1 MKRILF
7 AIMFV
12 LSLLALTACT
22 NPTSDE
28 VQQSQQEQLLQ
39 QSNQQTGM
47 PDVHNFFERKMMKS
61 ILEKRDKPDLTTY
74 VYTESLDGHYIYIGR
89 AIGYG
94 LPYSTQYTNPQKIER
109 QSQGGYAILPQADPN
124 GLFSP
129 ASSEATWILYVDET
143 TNESKIMYM
152 EPRTVIRET
161 KLPRR
166 LCAEWSLPSNY

>member
-1 MKRILF
+1 MKKVFLVLIAVLF
-7 AIMFV
+7 
-12 LSLLALTACT
+12 LLAGCT
-22 NPTSDE
+22 VKPTSDE
-28 VQQSQQEQLLQ
+28 KQQSQQEILLQ
-39 QSNQQTGM
+39 EATNQTGM
-47 PDVHNFFERKMMKS
+47 PDIHNFFERKMMKS

-74 VYTESLDGHYIYIGR
+74 VYTESMDGHYIYIGR

-94 LPYSTQYTNPQKIER
+94 LPYSTQYTNPQKAEWH
-109 QSQGGYAILPQADPN
+109 SSSGYVTLPQADPN